1 MITRHFS
8 RILAIVALS
17 ILVVGLM
24 PGALSADEGGDYVE
38 TQLIVRLEDDTSQ
51 TIDDVNADY
60 GTTTLAIIPAQADIY
75 LLEVAPG
82 DDAVVIANLM
92 DPSGSG
98 GDPRIEYAEANY
110 LSDLPEANPQADWAW
125 GGTDPSPTGMQY
137 APELINLWDAHSLGQ
152 QGYGVTVAVVDT
164 GFELDHP
171 FLADFWTPERYDFFD
186 DDSDPT
192 DEMNGLDDDGD
203 TQIDEA
209 FGHGTHVAGIV
220 HQVAP
225 LARIMPIRAV
235 DTDGR
240 SNLWLIGEALF
251 FAIDNGA
258 DVANF
263 SLGTDYDSEMLLDLA
278 QQAAFSN
285 VVVVAA
291 AGNLDTNEVQYP
303 AGYAN
308 AIAVTAVDENLI
320 RAPFANYGGWVD
332 MAAPGVG
339 IFSSFPGGYAWWS
352 GTSMATPFVA
362 GEAAVLRATDP
373 SLTPA
378 QVRTVIESTAI
389 SIDVQNPGYAGLLG
403 AGLTD
408 VGAAV
413 ASIVPPGDLIYV
425 SLAGNGVV
433 GGISAEAGDILGFY
447 TGTSSWFSYFDS
459 AAAPVDGS
467 NIDAFTT
474 FNNKL
479 IMSFDTTISLPGAG
493 VVEPSDLV
501 LYRPQQQRFKLI
513 LDGSDVGLTSAD
525 EHIDAVTIINGR
537 LAVSTSGPFEVPGLS
552 GEDEDFIALT
562 NATLGPNTSGTWSL
576 YFDGSVSGL
585 GNDDNGDLVGVGY
598 DRPMNALYFTITGTY
613 DLNSTL
619 LTPTDIYRCQ
629 LTGSGASRQC
639 DNSVSS
645 LYWQGAAFELATPID
660 GLNLIP
666 NATQMPLL
674 ISDSAL
680 FGADP

>member
-1 MITRHFS
+1 MTIRPLS
-8 RILAIVALS
+8 RVLSFVLLLVLA
-17 ILVVGLM
+17 VGLL
-24 PGALSADEGGDYVE
+24 PGTVSADDGGDYVE
-38 TQLIVRLEDDTSQ
+38 TQLIVRLENDTTQ

-60 GTTTLAIIPAQADIY
+60 GTTTLATIPAQADIY

-82 DDAVVIANLM
+82 DDAVIVAEMM

-125 GGTDPSPTGMQY
+125 GGTDPSPTGTQY
-137 APELINLWDAHSLGQ
+137 APQLINLWDAHNLGQ

-171 FLADFWTPERYDFFD
+171 FLVDVWTLERYDFFD
-186 DDSDPT
+186 DDGDPT

-203 TQIDEA
+203 GQIDEA

-278 QQAAFSN
+278 QQAVVN
-285 VVVVAA
+285 DVVVVAA
-291 AGNLDTNEVQYP
+291 AGNLDTNVLQYP
-303 AGYAN
+303 AGYTD
-308 AIAVTAVDENLI
+308 AIAVTAVDENLV
-320 RAPFANYGGWVD
+320 RAPFANYGTWVD

-362 GEAAVLRATDP
+362 GEAAVLRATNP
-373 SLTPA
+373 GLTPA
-378 QVRTVIESTAI
+378 QVRTVIENTAI
-389 SIDVQNPGYAGLLG
+389 SIDAQNPGYAGLLG

-425 SLAGNGVV
+425 SLADNDVV
-433 GGISAEAGDILGFY
+433 GGVSAEAGDILGFY
-447 TGTSSWFSYFDS
+447 TGTNSWFSYFDS
-459 AAAPVDGS
+459 ATAPIDGS
-467 NIDAFTT
+467 NVDAFLI

-479 IMSFDTTISLPGAG
+479 IMSFDTTVSLPGAG

-501 LYRPQQQRFKLI
+501 LYRPQQQRFRLI
-513 LDGSDVGLTSAD
+513 LDGSDVDLTSAD
-525 EHIDAVTIINGR
+525 ENIDAVTIINGR
-537 LAVSTSGPFEVPGLS
+537 LAVSTSGPFAVSGLS
-552 GEDEDFIALT
+552 GDDEDLIVLT
-562 NATLGPNTSGTWSL
+562 NASLGSNTSGTWL
-576 YFDGSVSGL
+576 HYFDGSSSGL
-585 GNDDNGDLVGVGY
+585 GNDDNGDLVGVWH
-598 DRPMNALYFTITGTY
+598 DRPMNALYFTTAGPY
-613 DLNSTL
+613 DLNGQS
-619 LTPTDIYRCQ
+619 LTPADIYRCR
-629 LTGSGASRQC
+629 LTGGGSQQCNAATSG
-639 DNSVSS
+639 
-645 LYWQGAAFELATPID
+645 LFWQGEAFGLSADID
-660 GLNLIP
+660 GLTIVPDALQSPAQTGDNDLF
-666 NATQMPLL
+666 LL
-674 ISDSAL
+674 N
-680 FGADP
+680 

>member
-1 MITRHFS
+1 MITKVHTRIFAAFVLL
-8 RILAIVALS
+8 ILALS
-17 ILVVGLM
+17 LLPI
-24 PGALSADEGGDYVE
+24 PLSADGGGDYVE
-38 TQLIVRLEDDTSQ
+38 TQLIVRLEDATTQ

-60 GTTTLAIIPAQADIY
+60 GTTTLDVIPALGDIY

-82 DDAVVIANLM
+82 DDAVVVANLM

-125 GGTDPSPTGMQY
+125 GGEDPSPTGTQY
-137 APELINLWDAHSLGQ
+137 APGLINLWDAHALGQ

-171 FLADFWTPERYDFFD
+171 FLIDFWTLERYDFFD
-186 DDSDPT
+186 DDGDPT

-203 TQIDEA
+203 AQIDEA

-225 LARIMPIRAV
+225 LAQLMPIRAV

-258 DVANF
+258 DVVNF
-263 SLGTDYDSEMLLDLA
+263 SLGTDYDSEMLLDLS
-278 QQAAFSN
+278 QQAAFGD

-291 AGNLDTNEVQYP
+291 AGNLDTNEQQFPAAYP
-303 AGYAN
+303 D

-320 RAPFANYGGWVD
+320 RAPFANYGTWVD

-373 SLTPA
+373 LLTPA
-378 QVRTVIESTAI
+378 QVRTVLESTAI
-389 SIDVQNPGYAGLLG
+389 AIDAQNPAYVDLLG

-413 ASIVPPGDLIYV
+413 TSIVPPGDLIYI
-425 SLAGNGVV
+425 SLTESDVV

-447 TGTSSWFSYFDS
+447 TGTNSWFPFFDS
-459 AAAPVDGS
+459 AAIGIDGN
-467 NIDAFTT
+467 NIDAF
-474 FNNKL
+474 L
-479 IMSFDTTISLPGAG
+479 IHKGKIVMSFAATTTLAGAG
-493 VVEPSDLV
+493 TVEPSDLV
-501 LYRPQQQRFKLI
+501 MYRPEQQRFSLI
-513 LDGSDVGLTSAD
+513 FDGSDVGLTTAD
-525 EHIDAVTIINGR
+525 ENVDAVTVINGR
-537 LAVSTSGPFEVPGLS
+537 IVVSTSGPFDVTGVS
-552 GEDEDFIALT
+552 GEDEDFIALSD
-562 NATLGPNTSGTWSL
+562 ATLGSNTSGVWSL
-576 YFDGSVSGL
+576 YFDGSNSGL
-585 GNDDNGDLVGVGY
+585 DGDDNRDLVAVWY
-598 DRPMNALYFTITGTY
+598 DRPTNSLYFSTAGSF
-613 DLNSTL
+613 DLNGISI
-619 LTPTDIYRCQ
+619 TPTDIYKCQ
-629 LTGSGASRQC
+629 LTGGGASRQC
-639 DNSVSS
+639 DNGASGLFWHGNLFGLSS
-645 LYWQGAAFELATPID
+645 GID
-660 GLNLIP
+660 GLSLVP
-666 NATQMPLL
+666 NAPLNL
-674 ISDSAL
+674 VRTPDTGM
-680 FGADP
+680 FYP